1 MGRSMPKS
9 ANDAALPNHYRCG
22 HGFSS
27 RTGTN
32 GAIQCEWRH
41 NARQSCGH
49 SGNRRR
55 NPSIQSEITVPNVR
69 GETGAQASQAFFALG
84 VQVVSAANVTQPGVK
99 AGTVLEQV
107 PAAGSKVALN
117 DTTIHL
123 TIAASGPSSVRFVPH
138 RRG

>member
-1 MGRSMPKS
+1 MR
-9 ANDAALPNHYRCG
+9 
-22 HGFSS
+22 SS
-27 RTGTN
+27 RIIIAAVTASVLGLGLTALFSASGGTT
-32 GAIQCEWRH
+32 Q
-41 NARQSCGH
+41 
-49 SGNRRR
+49 GNPVATVEIGVA

-84 VQVVSAANVTQPGVK
+84 VQVVSAANITQPGVK

>member
-1 MGRSMPKS
+1 MRLSRITIVAITAAVLGLGLTALFS
-9 ANDAALPNHYRCG
+9 ASGGTTQPNSVATVEIG
-22 HGFSS
+22 V
-27 RTGTN
+27 
-32 GAIQCEWRH
+32 A
-41 NARQSCGH
+41 
-49 SGNRRR
+49 
-55 NPSIQSEITVPNVR
+55 NPSTQSEITIPNVR

-84 VQVVSAANVTQPGVK
+84 FQVVSAANITQPGVK

-107 PAAGSKVALN
+107 PAAGSKVALD

>member
-1 MGRSMPKS
+1 MRPSRIIIAAVAASVLGLGLTALFS
-9 ANDAALPNHYRCG
+9 ASG
-22 HGFSS
+22 
-27 RTGTN
+27 
-32 GAIQCEWRH
+32 GATQ
-41 NARQSCGH
+41 
-49 SGNRRR
+49 GNPVATVEIGVA

-117 DTTIHL
+117 DTTIKL
-123 TIAASGPSSVRFVPH
+123 TIAASGPGSVRFVPH